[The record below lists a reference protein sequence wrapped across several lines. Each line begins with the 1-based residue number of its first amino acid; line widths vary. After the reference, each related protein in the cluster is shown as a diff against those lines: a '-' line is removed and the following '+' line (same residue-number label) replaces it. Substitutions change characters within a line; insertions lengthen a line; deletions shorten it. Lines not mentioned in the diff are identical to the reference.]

1 MLSLRCIGRASI
13 SPYTEKRMP
22 APPRRDEKINKIS
35 SAMNEAAARKI
46 VLVRAIENADVSLQL
61 LSEDDRLYAAKSA
74 HDLAQWEAADRKSP
88 VTPALFLEK
97 RAEQILKKMTERA
110 PAFAAVVKPR
120 GTLRA
125 LGIALPVLAFLAGV
139 LIDRIGDPH
148 RVDLLSAPLLLIIG
162 WNLAVYLLLIFW
174 AVARMFNKPRADA
187 GLLKRWA
194 AASTVKPRKLPST
207 LATAVTRFS
216 AEWAA
221 LSAPLTQARVSRVVH
236 LSAAAL
242 AFGAVCSLYLR
253 GLLSQYQT
261 GWESTFLDAAQ
272 VHALLKILFTPATW
286 VFQLP
291 GFSLEDVRAL
301 RGTRSAANGALWVH
315 LYAFTLLLLVM
326 VPRLLLDLL
335 SGWKEKKLRHN
346 FPLDLGQ
353 PYFRKLTDRIGPA
366 APAVLRV
373 LPYSFTLDEARD
385 AGLAAVARALLGE
398 QARVML
404 RPVTAYGDDLDEA
417 PTGNTPR
424 DAGIAQTALLF
435 NLSAT
440 PELESHGA
448 FIDQMARGHTAGLLV
463 FIDESSYL
471 ERLGSQGGAAAR
483 LRERIALWQQFCE
496 QHKVRGRVVN
506 LLNPPARPVDG
517 ERI

>member
-1 MLSLRCIGRASI
+1 MSDQQHQG
-13 SPYTEKRMP
+13 Y
-22 APPRRDEKINKIS
+22 
-35 SAMNEAAARKI
+35 MNEAAARKI
-46 VLVRAIENADVSLQL
+46 VLVRAIENADVSQQL
-61 LSEDDRLYAAKSA
+61 LSEDDRRYAGKSA
-74 HDLAQWEAADRKSP
+74 HELAQWEAADRKSP

-110 PAFAAVVKPR
+110 PAFEAVLKPR

-125 LGIALPVLAFLAGV
+125 LGIALPVLAFLVGA
-139 LIDRIGDPH
+139 LIDRIGDTH
-148 RVDLLSAPLLLIIG
+148 RVDLLSAPLLIIIG
-162 WNLAVYLLLIFW
+162 WNLAVYLLLLFW
-174 AVARMFNKPRADA
+174 GVASAFRKPRTSS
-187 GLLKRWA
+187 GLLRRWGQA
-194 AASTVKPRKLPST
+194 GTAKPRKLPST

-221 LSAPLTQARVSRVVH
+221 LSVPLTQARMGRMMH

-242 AFGAVCSLYLR
+242 AFGAITSLYVR
-253 GLLSQYQT
+253 GLLSQYQA

-272 VHALLKILFTPATW
+272 VHALLQILFRPATW

-301 RGTRSAANGALWVH
+301 QGTASASAAKGALWVH
-315 LYAFTLLLLVM
+315 LYAATLLLLVM
-326 VPRLLLDLL
+326 LPRGALAFF
-335 SGWKEKKLRHN
+335 SRWKEKKLRRN
-346 FPLDLGQ
+346 FPLDLAQ

-366 APAVLRV
+366 VPAVLRV

-404 RPVTAYGDDLDEA
+404 RPVTAYGEDLDTA
-417 PTGNTPR
+417 PPAKAASDTSV
-424 DAGIAQTALLF
+424 AQTALLF

-448 FIDQMARGHTAGLLV
+448 FIDQMARGNAAGLLV
-463 FIDESSYL
+463 LVDESAYL
-471 ERLGSQGGAAAR
+471 ERLGSQGGAVAR
-483 LRERIALWQQFCE
+483 LLERIALWQQFCE
-496 QHKVRGRVVN
+496 QHKVTARIVN
-506 LLNPPARPVDG
+506 LLAPQARPVDS
-517 ERI
+517 ERA

>member
-1 MLSLRCIGRASI
+1 
-13 SPYTEKRMP
+13 
-22 APPRRDEKINKIS
+22 
-35 SAMNEAAARKI
+35 MNEAAARKI
-46 VLVRAIENADVSLQL
+46 VLVRAIENADISHQVLT
-61 LSEDDRLYAAKSA
+61 EDDRVYAAKSA

-110 PAFAAVVKPR
+110 PAFAAVVQPR

-139 LIDRIGDPH
+139 LVDRIGDPH

-162 WNLAVYLLLIFW
+162 WNLVVYLLLLFW
-174 AVARMFNKPRADA
+174 GVARAFGKPRATA
-187 GLLKRWA
+187 GWLRRWV
-194 AASTVKPRKLPST
+194 AASTAKPRKLPSA

-216 AEWAA
+216 AEWVVS
-221 LSAPLTQARVSRVVH
+221 SAPLTKARVSRMVH

-242 AFGAVCSLYLR
+242 AFGALCSLYLR
-253 GLLSQYQT
+253 GLLLQYQA

-272 VHALLKILFTPATW
+272 VHVLLQILFTPATW

-301 RGTRSAANGALWVH
+301 QGTATTSAAKGALWVH
-315 LYAFTLLLLVM
+315 LYAATLLLLV
-326 VPRLLLDLL
+326 VLPRGAL
-335 SGWKEKKLRHN
+335 SLVSRWKEKKLRQD
-346 FPLDLGQ
+346 FPLDLAQ

-404 RPVTAYGDDLDEA
+404 RPVTPYGENLDVA
-417 PTGNTPR
+417 PTGKTPP
-424 DAGIAQTALLF
+424 DAGIALTALLF

-448 FIDQMARGHTAGLLV
+448 FIDQMARGHAADLLV
-463 FIDESSYL
+463 FIDESGYL

-483 LRERIALWQQFCE
+483 LRERIALWQQFGE
-496 QHKVRGRVVN
+496 QHKVRARVVN
-506 LLNPPARPVDG
+506 LLNPQARPVDG
-517 ERI
+517 EQVLTP

>member
-1 MLSLRCIGRASI
+1 
-13 SPYTEKRMP
+13 MP
-22 APPRRDEKINKIS
+22 APSRPDKKTNAMP
-35 SAMNEAAARKI
+35 SALTETAARKI
-46 VLVRAIENADVSLQL
+46 VLMRAIENADITHQVLT
-61 LSEDDRLYAAKSA
+61 ENDRVYAAKSA
-74 HDLAQWEAADRKSP
+74 YDLAQWDAADQKSP

-97 RAEQILKKMTERA
+97 RAEQILKKMTGRA

-120 GTLRA
+120 GMLRA
-125 LGIALPVLAFLAGV
+125 AGIALPVLAFLVGALV
-139 LIDRIGDPH
+139 DRIGDAH

-174 AVARMFNKPRADA
+174 RVTRAFGKPRAPA
-187 GLLKRWA
+187 GFLQRWA
-194 AASTVKPRKLPST
+194 AASTAKPRKLPST

-221 LSAPLTQARVSRVVH
+221 LSAPLTTARASRTVH

-242 AFGAVCSLYLR
+242 ASGALCSLYLR

-272 VHALLKILFTPATW
+272 LHALLTALFTPATW

-291 GFSLEDVRAL
+291 GFSLDAVRAL
-301 RGTRSAANGALWVH
+301 QGTASAANGALWVH
-315 LYAFTLLLLVM
+315 LYAATLLLLVM
-326 VPRLLLDLL
+326 LPRMALALI
-335 SGWKEKKLRHN
+335 SRWQEKKLRQN
-346 FPLDLGQ
+346 FPLDLGL

-385 AGLAAVARALLGE
+385 AGLAAIARALLGE

-404 RPVTAYGDDLDEA
+404 RPVTAYGEDLEA
-417 PTGNTPR
+417 APMGKAVL
-424 DAGIAQTALLF
+424 DATIAQTALLF

-448 FIDQMARGHTAGLLV
+448 FIDQMARGHAADLLV
-463 FIDESSYL
+463 MVDESGYL
-471 ERLGSQGGAAAR
+471 ERLGGQGGAAAR
-483 LRERIALWQQFCE
+483 LAERIALWRHFCE
-496 QHKVRGRVVN
+496 QHKVQARVVN
-506 LLNPPARPVDG
+506 LLNPPARPVDA
-517 ERI
+517 EQV

>member
-1 MLSLRCIGRASI
+1 
-13 SPYTEKRMP
+13 
-22 APPRRDEKINKIS
+22 
-35 SAMNEAAARKI
+35 MNEEAARKI
-46 VLVRAIENADVSLQL
+46 VLVRAVENADVSQQL
-61 LSEDDRLYAAKSA
+61 LSEDDSLYAGKSA
-74 HDLAQWEAADRKSP
+74 RELAQWEAADRKSP

-125 LGIALPVLAFLAGV
+125 VGLALPVLGFLVGA
-139 LIDRIGDPH
+139 LIDRIGDTH
-148 RVDLLSAPLLLIIG
+148 RVDLLSAPLLVIIG

-174 AVARMFNKPRADA
+174 VVASAFRKPRAPA
-187 GLLKRWA
+187 ALITRWA
-194 AASTVKPRKLPST
+194 QAGTAKPRKLPST
-207 LATAVTRFS
+207 LATAVTRFA

-221 LSAPLTQARVSRVVH
+221 LSAPLTTARMGRAVH
-236 LSAAAL
+236 LGAAAL
-242 AFGAVCSLYLR
+242 ALGAITSLYVR
-253 GLLSQYQT
+253 GLLSQYQA

-272 VHALLKILFTPATW
+272 VHATLQILFTPATW

-301 RGTRSAANGALWVH
+301 QGSASASAAKGALWVH
-315 LYAFTLLLLVM
+315 LYAATLLLLV
-326 VPRLLLDLL
+326 VLPRTALALF
-335 SGWKEKKLRHN
+335 SRWKEKKLRRG

-353 PYFRKLTDRIGPA
+353 PYFRKLTARIGPVL
-366 APAVLRV
+366 PAVLRV

-404 RPVTAYGDDLDEA
+404 RPVTAYGEDQDAA
-417 PTGNTPR
+417 P
-424 DAGIAQTALLF
+424 AGKPASDPGVAQTALLF

-448 FIDQMARGHTAGLLV
+448 FIDQMTRGHAAGLLV
-463 FIDESSYL
+463 FVDESGYL
-471 ERLGSQGGAAAR
+471 ERLGIQGGAAAR
-483 LRERIALWQQFCE
+483 LRERIGLWQQFCE
-496 QHKVRGRVVN
+496 QHKVEARIVN
-506 LLNPPARPVDG
+506 LLKPQARPADAEQVLTL
-517 ERI
+517 

>member
-1 MLSLRCIGRASI
+1 
-13 SPYTEKRMP
+13 MP
-22 APPRRDEKINKIS
+22 APPRRDEKIDKIS
-35 SAMNEAAARKI
+35 NAMNEAAARKI
-46 VLVRAIENADVSLQL
+46 VLVRAIENADISHQVLT
-61 LSEDDRLYAAKSA
+61 EDDRAYAGKSA
-74 HDLAQWEAADRKSP
+74 FDLAQWEAADRKSP

-125 LGIALPVLAFLAGV
+125 VGLALPVLAFLAGV
-139 LIDRIGDPH
+139 LADRIGDPH

-174 AVARMFNKPRADA
+174 GAASVVGKPRSYSV
-187 GLLKRWA
+187 LFRRWA
-194 AASTVKPRKLPST
+194 QAGTAKPRKLPST

-216 AEWAA
+216 AEWAV
-221 LSAPLTQARVSRVVH
+221 LSMPLTKARVGRMVH

-242 AFGAVCSLYLR
+242 AFGAICSLYVR

-272 VHALLKILFTPATW
+272 VHALLQILFTPATW

-291 GFSLEDVRAL
+291 GFSMEDVRAL
-301 RGTRSAANGALWVH
+301 QGTRSAANGALWVH
-315 LYAFTLLLLVM
+315 LYALTLLLLVM
-326 VPRLLLDLL
+326 LPRVALAFF
-335 SGWKEKKLRHN
+335 GQWKEKKLRQN
-346 FPLDLGQ
+346 FPLDLGL

-404 RPVTAYGDDLDEA
+404 RPVTAYGESVDAA
-417 PTGNTPR
+417 PAGTMPR

-448 FIDQMARGHTAGLLV
+448 FIAQMTRSNASGLLV
-463 FIDESSYL
+463 FIDESGYL
-471 ERLGSQGGAAAR
+471 QRLGSQGGSAAR
-483 LRERIALWQQFCE
+483 LRERIALWEQFCQ
-496 QHKVRGRVVN
+496 QHKVEARVVN
-506 LLNPPARPVDG
+506 LLNPQARPVDVAQVLTP
-517 ERI
+517 

>member
-1 MLSLRCIGRASI
+1 
-13 SPYTEKRMP
+13 
-22 APPRRDEKINKIS
+22 
-35 SAMNEAAARKI
+35 MNEAAARKV
-46 VLVRAIENADVSLQL
+46 VLVRAIENADISHQVLT
-61 LSEDDRLYAAKSA
+61 EDDRAYAARSA

-110 PAFAAVVKPR
+110 PAFATVVKPR

-125 LGIALPVLAFLAGV
+125 LGIALPVLAFLAGALV
-139 LIDRIGDPH
+139 DRIGDPH

-174 AVARMFNKPRADA
+174 GVASAFGKPRAPA
-187 GLLKRWA
+187 GLLWRWA
-194 AASTVKPRKLPST
+194 AASTAKPRKLPST

-216 AEWAA
+216 AEWKA
-221 LSAPLTQARVSRVVH
+221 LSAPLITARVGRMLH

-242 AFGAVCSLYLR
+242 AFGAITSLYVR
-253 GLLSQYQT
+253 GLLSQYQA
-261 GWESTFLDAAQ
+261 GWESTFLDAPQ
-272 VHALLKILFTPATW
+272 VHALLQILFTPATW

-301 RGTRSAANGALWVH
+301 QGAASASAAKGALWVH
-315 LYAFTLLLLVM
+315 LYAATLVLLVM
-326 VPRLLLDLL
+326 VPRALLAFL
-335 SGWKEKKLRHN
+335 SRWKEKKLRRD

-353 PYFRKLTDRIGPA
+353 PYFRKLTNRIGPA
-366 APAVLRV
+366 MPAVLRV
-373 LPYSFTLDEARD
+373 LPYSFTLDETRD

-404 RPVTAYGDDLDEA
+404 RPVTAYGEALDAA
-417 PTGNTPR
+417 PTGKAASDPSV
-424 DAGIAQTALLF
+424 ALTALLF

-448 FIDQMARGHTAGLLV
+448 FIDQMARSNAGDLRV
-463 FIDESSYL
+463 FVDESGYL
-471 ERLGSQGGAAAR
+471 ERLGSQGGAATR

-496 QHKVRGRVVN
+496 QHKVQARVVN
-506 LLNPPARPVDG
+506 LLNPQARPVDG
-517 ERI
+517 ERV